1 MELMVLKIQPG
12 VIVIFNNERYK
23 IKSPLS
29 LEKVLVESLDT
40 GEAIS
45 VSLSDLEPDISQ
57 DKSTNGQ
64 SHDVKANIEFTDQ
77 EWKEAKKREK
87 ATQPYFSVV
96 CPRHEAERIGTKLGI
111 SGRHVYTLIRRYQ
124 ASDGQFTSLL
134 PCKRNGGA
142 GKSRIIAVPKY
153 L

>member
-1 MELMVLKIQPG
+1 MVLKIQPG

-45 VSLSDLEPDISQ
+45 VLLSDLQPHTSQDIS
-57 DKSTNGQ
+57 TNNR
-64 SHDVKANIEFTDQ
+64 DEAKTCIAFTEQ

-87 ATQPYFSVV
+87 AIQPISLLA
-96 CPRHEAERIGTKLGI
+96 CPKHEAKRIGG
-111 SGRHVYTLIRRYQ
+111 
-124 ASDGQFTSLL
+124 F
-134 PCKRNGGA
+134 
-142 GKSRIIAVPKY
+142 
-153 L
+153 